1 LCFLDAIE
9 FDESKPF
16 RRNSIKPS
24 YVSGTDD
31 IVTACG
37 FSLFGKGF
45 VSLGIGYFL
54 NGNDN
59 VKRRLGEARPMTS
72 QKWLNSSLSSVEP
85 RQGDVDYGLPKPAP
99 DQSSNYNS

>member
-1 LCFLDAIE
+1 MNASELAQIVSTSFCVPSFLDAIE

-24 YVSGTDD
+24 YVIGTDD
-31 IVTACG
+31 IVTTCG
-37 FSLFGKGF
+37 FGCSFSLFGKGF

-59 VKRRLGEARPMTS
+59 LKRRLGVSAEGGGRIGWYLLLGCHP
-72 QKWLNSSLSSVEP
+72 
-85 RQGDVDYGLPKPAP
+85 
-99 DQSSNYNS
+99 

>member
-9 FDESKPF
+9 LDESEPF
-16 RRNSIKPS
+16 RRDSIKPS

-45 VSLGIGYFL
+45 VSLGIGFDFQPVARKAL
-54 NGNDN
+54 KIAHENNRG
-59 VKRRLGEARPMTS
+59 VRSHTVRGSRGE
-72 QKWLNSSLSSVEP
+72 QL
-85 RQGDVDYGLPKPAP
+85 Y
-99 DQSSNYNS
+99 DQIIIYHP